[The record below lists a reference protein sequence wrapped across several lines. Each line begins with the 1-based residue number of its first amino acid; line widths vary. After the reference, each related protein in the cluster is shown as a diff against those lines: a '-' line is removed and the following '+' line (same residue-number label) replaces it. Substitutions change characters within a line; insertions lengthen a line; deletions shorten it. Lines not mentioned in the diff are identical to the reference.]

1 MKLWTKQ
8 GRGVVLDFSWRGGVD
23 LDFFVSFR
31 GLSPCAA
38 ERGGREIDSF
48 WLFWGG
54 FLDSWLAWPVWR
66 SGAWYE
72 S

>member
-23 LDFFVSFR
+23 LDFSVSFR

-38 ERGGREIDSF
+38 ERGGEGNKLFLAILGRVFGLLAGLARVEIWS
-48 WLFWGG
+48 L
-54 FLDSWLAWPVWR
+54 V
-66 SGAWYE
+66 
-72 S
+72 

>member
-23 LDFFVSFR
+23 LDFSVSFR

-38 ERGGREIDSF
+38 ERG
-48 WLFWGG
+48 WGG
-54 FLDSWLAWPVWR
+54 K
-66 SGAWYE
+66 
-72 S
+72 

>member
-38 ERGGREIDSF
+38 ERG
-48 WLFWGG
+48 WGG
-54 FLDSWLAWPVWR
+54 K
-66 SGAWYE
+66 
-72 S
+72 